1 MQEDKTTFIDES
13 DEASVIQ
20 KLEGEL
26 AEARESALRRTA
38 ELENMRRRH
47 QQERMQLVF
56 EANKTLITELL
67 VTVDD
72 LERSLSH
79 IKPEEQNTFA
89 QGVELV
95 YKNFLKVLERY
106 GVKPIDSQGKQF
118 DVALH
123 DALMEEARTDVTPGT
138 ITTEVTKGYMLNDSV
153 LRHAK
158 VVVAK
163 APEEGAA

>member
-1 MQEDKTTFIDES
+1 MQEDKTPFIDES

-47 QQERMQLVF
+47 QQERMQLIF
-56 EANKTLITELL
+56 DANKTLITELL
-67 VTVDD
+67 ATVDD

-79 IKPEEQNTFA
+79 IKPEEKNTFV

-106 GVKPIDSQGKQF
+106 GVKPIESQGKQF

-123 DALMEEARTDVTPGT
+123 DALMEEPRTDVAPGT

-158 VVVAK
+158 VVVAR